1 MITIHFLRHGET
13 VWHHDNRYAGVS
25 DVALTDRGRQQAQE
39 LAPWAAAADIR
50 LVATSDLSRAIQT
63 GQPVAAVAG
72 VAHHVDPGLREVD
85 FGRGEGLTRTEMHGL
100 FPAELAAFLAN
111 PASVPLPGGER
122 GVDAAERGLRALAAI
137 SGPFDDQTIAVVA
150 HSTLIRLMLCRLLGL
165 PLDDYRRRFP
175 VMGNATVTTVRVPPG
190 RTARDLAAAAEL
202 IRFNAPA
209 R

>member
-50 LVATSDLSRAIQT
+50 LVATSDLSRAIET
-63 GQPVAAVAG
+63 AQPVAAVAG
-72 VAHHVDPGLREVD
+72 VPYHVDPGLREVD
-85 FGRGEGLTRTEMHGL
+85 FGRGEGLTRTEMRAR

-122 GVDAAERGLRALAAI
+122 GVDAADRGLRALAALG
-137 SGPFDDQTIAVVA
+137 GPYDERTIAVVA
-150 HSTLIRLMLCRLLGL
+150 HSTLIRLLLCRLIGL

-175 VMGNATVTTVRVPPG
+175 VMGNATVTTVRVPAGPG
-190 RTARDLAAAAEL
+190 AEDLVGAAEL